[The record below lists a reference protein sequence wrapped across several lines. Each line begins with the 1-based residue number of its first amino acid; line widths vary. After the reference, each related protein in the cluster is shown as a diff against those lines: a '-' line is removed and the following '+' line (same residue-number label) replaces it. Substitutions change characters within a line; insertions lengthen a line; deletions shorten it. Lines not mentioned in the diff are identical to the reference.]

1 MSYIPFPGQPEEPTV
16 WGPDR
21 WYRSFASVSEML
33 AWNDHDAHQ
42 AGARRADYTSREV
55 SRSDWN
61 GTFDY
66 PEAERLFRE
75 GWEFGVK
82 ALAPNIQA
90 LERSIQE
97 QIPVREPYNDVV
109 GSAVD
114 VASYVAGIPE
124 SMLNYREEPRPTR
137 SVEIVVNTAV
147 SGGISA
153 ETIKARGS
161 VIVALVLALDRLNIP
176 VSIKLRSG
184 NSAGYGRGG
193 WYMTEVMLKDEGAP
207 LDLGRATFA
216 LAHPAMHR
224 RIVFASRE
232 NEVPWVVNRFGYT
245 PSGNFGTPADVPR
258 DLQGDIY
265 FAKSHMV
272 DRQWHTPEG
281 ATSWVMMKLRELGLL
296 PGSESG
302 E

>member
-1 MSYIPFPGQPEEPTV
+1 MASENPFPGQPEDPLEY
-16 WGPDR
+16 GHNR
-21 WYRSFASVSEML
+21 WYRSFTSVSEML
-33 AWNDHDAHQ
+33 AWNDHTPRGTQ
-42 AGARRADYTSREV
+42 RKPGGSREKGGG
-55 SRSDWN
+55 WH
-61 GTFDY
+61 GTDDY

-75 GWEFGVK
+75 GWEFGVQS
-82 ALAPNIQA
+82 LAPNIQA
-90 LERSIQE
+90 IERSIQE

-153 ETIKARGS
+153 DTIRARGS

-184 NSAGYGRGG
+184 NSPSSRQGG
-193 WYMTEVMLKDEGAP
+193 WYMTELLLKDEGAP

-232 NEVPWVVNRFGYT
+232 KEASWVVSRFGYHANG
-245 PSGNFGTPADVPR
+245 SYGQPADVPR
-258 DLQGDIY
+258 ELQGDIY
-265 FAKSHMV
+265 FAKSHMA

-296 PGSESG
+296 PDNAGSMR
-302 E
+302 